1 MPFNLMSGNAAGAG
15 ADMLQSILKQKALE
29 FAQQQQQQLAVAK
42 LAEDARQANL
52 TNATANR
59 GQDLSHEVGM
69 GNVAVA
75 GRNATTQEGE
85 LAQHRTEFDAG
96 APQRLANVRLLGAQT
111 GEIERK
117 PQAEQEQRDFTTG
130 RDRTQ
135 HGYQMGE
142 IGAQG
147 ANALAVANV
156 RHPDPI
162 GPTAQQQNEVQDT
175 LALIDQIDKDP
186 ALNKSVGPVDQY
198 IGGVISGDPAGV
210 NRFRNLH
217 NELTGKLQL
226 AQAGKLKGQGQIS
239 DKEREMLKGAATA
252 LNPNTSE
259 ADYRKELQK
268 IRTQFERMAN
278 PGMAGPSATGKTIR
292 ARDPQGNLHEAPA
305 GTPLPQGWKPEGG
318 V

>member
-1 MPFNLMSGNAAGAG
+1 MGFNLQAGNGAGAG

-29 FAQQQQQQLAVAK
+29 FAQQQAQKLAEAK

-52 TNATANR
+52 ANATTNR

-69 GNVAVA
+69 GGVAV
-75 GRNATTQEGE
+75 GNRNAATSEGR
-85 LAQHRTEFDAG
+85 LAQDQTEFNAG
-96 APQRLANVRLLGAQT
+96 EPQRLANVRLLGAQT

-130 RDRTQ
+130 RDRAQ

-147 ANALAVANV
+147 QNALAVANV
-156 RHPDPI
+156 RHPEAT
-162 GPTAQQQNEVQDT
+162 GPTQQQQNEVQDT
-175 LALIDQIDKDP
+175 LALIDQIGKDP
-186 ALNKSVGPVDQY
+186 ALNKSVGPIDQY
-198 IGGVISGDPAGV
+198 VGGVISGDPAGV

-217 NELTGKLQL
+217 NELSGKLQL

-239 DKEREMLKGAATA
+239 DKERAMLAAAATA

-259 ADYRKELQK
+259 KDYRAELQK
-268 IRTQFERMAN
+268 IRGQFERMAN
-278 PGMAGPSATGKTIR
+278 PGAAGPAVGATIR
-292 ARDPQGNLHEAPA
+292 ARDQQGNLHEAPA
-305 GTPLPQGWKPEGG
+305 GTALPAGWKLEGG
-318 V
+318 G